1 MKHGAGGS
9 PSSGLGYSPRAGSP
23 VGAPH
28 GGAFPYLLNRPG
40 GPLEGKP
47 LGFAHRGGATE
58 DENTL
63 AAFRRAHSMGFA
75 YLETDVR
82 LSSDGVLYA
91 LHDPLVDRITDG
103 TGAVADLS
111 SAQLDGLTVHG
122 PAAEPPARFATLLRE
137 LPDARWNVDLKAK
150 GSARALVAEVLAAGA
165 QDRVLVASFA
175 AKHRRE
181 ALRLCPVL
189 PGSGGPWLVAASV
202 FLGPIANP
210 LLRRASRRGVV
221 ALQVPRR
228 QCGIPVVR
236 RAWLHRVHAAGL
248 QVHVWVVN
256 QEDTMRQ
263 LLKLG
268 VDGIMTDE
276 LQVLARVLGQ
286 HGAWPQTGRVP
297 PTA

>member
-1 MKHGAGGS
+1 MSHHSPQTLTERVSTPDASHRAPLDPSAPRWPVALRDAGLLVARTLLGVILIAHGWQKIATN
-9 PSSGLGYSPRAGSP
+9 GLEAT
-23 VGAPH
+23 
-28 GGAFPYLLNRPG
+28 GGAF
-40 GPLEGKP
+40 
-47 LGFAHRGGATE
+47 A
-58 DENTL
+58 
-63 AAFRRAHSMGFA
+63 SMG
-75 YLETDVR
+75 V
-82 LSSDGVLYA
+82 
-91 LHDPLVDRITDG
+91 PLPE
-103 TGAVADLS
+103 VA
-111 SAQLDGLTVHG
+111 
-122 PAAEPPARFATLLRE
+122 AA
-137 LPDARWNVDLKAK
+137 
-150 GSARALVAEVLAAGA
+150 LAAGIELGGGLLLVLGLFTPIA
-165 QDRVLVASFA
+165 GIAIAGVLAGAFWFVHKDQGIFATDGGWELVAGLGLAAVVFALVLVASFA